1 MKLST
6 FAVAALAAPFVQA
19 APTDIRELAN
29 RQTKP
34 KELSMIYQLYA
45 T

>member
-1 MKLST
+1 MKFST

-19 APTDIRELAN
+19 APTDIRELSN
-29 RQTKP
+29 RQTKS

>member
-19 APTDIRELAN
+19 APTDIRDLTN

-34 KELSMIYQLYA
+34 KELSMIYQPYA